1 MTVLKIAFNDTSA
14 SMVSDLKQLIPEKF
28 PLVELECYQEELFKE
43 RKKALGLKSQWGT
56 FMSPF
61 AVLIVDDKPVKA
73 FYSEE
78 DACTF
83 DKIVE
88 ALTSIIVY

>member
-1 MTVLKIAFNDTSA
+1 MILKIAYNDA
-14 SMVSDLKQLIPEKF
+14 SVPMVNKLKEVIPEKF

-56 FMSPF
+56 FKSPF
-61 AVLIVDDKPVKA
+61 AILICEDRPIKA

-78 DACTF
+78 DECTY
-83 DKIVE
+83 DKIIE

>member
-1 MTVLKIAFNDTSA
+1 MILKIAYNDA
-14 SMVSDLKQLIPEKF
+14 SVPMVNKLKEVILEKF

-56 FMSPF
+56 SLSPF
-61 AVLIVDDKPVKA
+61 AILISEDRPMKA

-78 DACTF
+78 DECTY
-83 DKIVE
+83 DKIIE

>member
-1 MTVLKIAFNDTSA
+1 MILKIAYNDA
-14 SMVSDLKQLIPEKF
+14 SVPMVNKLKEVIPEKF

-56 FMSPF
+56 FLAPF
-61 AVLIVDDKPVKA
+61 AILISEDRPIKA

-78 DACTF
+78 DECTY
-83 DKIVE
+83 DKIIE